1 MEWSEY
7 CLTLSVGIFIF
18 EKKKTRKMLSLR
30 NRTKNLIVQYVST
43 VLIEAVCLCYETY
56 VIYQVVLNIYVFLN
70 FYMSN
75 QRQRG
80 RHISSMFLDRLI
92 MEQTLYA
99 NVNGVLMFGQ

>member
-1 MEWSEY
+1 
-7 CLTLSVGIFIF
+7 
-18 EKKKTRKMLSLR
+18 MLSLR

-80 RHISSMFLDRLI
+80 RYISSMFLDRLI